1 MWWGDA
7 CVAAC
12 GPAVRLLVHQ
22 TEVKAIDFKQATGM
36 GGEDKAAASPG
47 CGRRYDPEAGWAGGQ
62 DVMMGFWRLP
72 LDSSP
77 CR

>member
-36 GGEDKAAASPG
+36 GGGKIKLLPAQAV
-47 CGRRYDPEAGWAGGQ
+47 GGGMTQRQ
-62 DVMMGFWRLP
+62 DGLVVRML
-72 LDSSP
+72 
-77 CR
+77 